1 MKPKRINAE
10 IILWINVFLV
20 NPNPF
25 NMLPRVEDIK
35 IKGQSQARIVI
46 NSPAVGELKKKTP
59 MNLPN
64 ITKNAEHSIPNT
76 VQYFKVFEASNDM
89 RS

>member
-1 MKPKRINAE
+1 MLCMK
-10 IILWINVFLV
+10 VFFV
-20 NPNPF
+20 NPKPF

-35 IKGQSQARIVI
+35 IKGHSQARIVM
-46 NSPAVGELKKKTP
+46 NSPAVGELKKKLP

-64 ITKNAEHSIPNT
+64 ATKNAEHRIPNI
-76 VQYFKVFEASNDM
+76 VQYFKVFEVSSDI